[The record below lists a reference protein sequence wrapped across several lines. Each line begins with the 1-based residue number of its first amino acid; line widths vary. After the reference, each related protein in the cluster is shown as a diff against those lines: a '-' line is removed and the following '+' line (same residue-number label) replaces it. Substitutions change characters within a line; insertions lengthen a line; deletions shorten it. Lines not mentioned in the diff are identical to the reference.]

1 MVATLNILSLVVVLL
16 TLGQRERKLRVAILE
31 VDLER
36 DQGLIAVAHLP
47 VKLVDLAAVQQKLA
61 GAPRA
66 VVRPRAHGILRN
78 MQVTQVHLAIIDGG
92 EGIIERDFSLPQ
104 GFDLGAEQ
112 DDAALVFLEDLV
124 VMPGPA
130 VGSERCFAGRRLLIL
145 LALLSHN
152 YGSVVPF

>member
-1 MVATLNILSLVVVLL
+1 
-16 TLGQRERKLRVAILE
+16 
-31 VDLER
+31 
-36 DQGLIAVAHLP
+36 
-47 VKLVDLAAVQQKLA
+47 
-61 GAPRA
+61 
-66 VVRPRAHGILRN
+66 
-78 MQVTQVHLAIIDGG
+78 MQVAQVYLAIVDGG

-112 DDAALVFLEDLV
+112 DDAALVFLKDLV

-152 YGSVVPF
+152 YRSVVPF